1 MTEHEGKAGQSAVW
15 LSRLSLRAFRNY
27 ASLDQE
33 LDAGLTLVV
42 GPNGHGKTN
51 LIEAIYVLCLGRSFR
66 EHRDSR
72 LICFGEPAARLAGT
86 AHWKGRQHTIQLTWE
101 RGGSKQVE
109 LDGARLER
117 LSGLLGQLPVVSL
130 TPEDGEIARGGPG
143 ARRRFMDILLSQT
156 DRGYLEAL
164 KRYRRAL
171 SQRNVSLREGRVEL
185 ARAYEP
191 ELGQSAAV
199 IQSQRE
205 ALASF
210 LAGTAAETYR
220 QVSGDQEG
228 LDIGYR
234 PSPNAERPDYEE
246 VLREELET
254 SLERDQERGYT
265 VSGPHRDDLHLEVG
279 GRPLKTYGSHG
290 QSRTALAAIKLAEV
304 GYYAERYDR
313 QPLLVMDEV
322 AAVLDR
328 SRADN
333 LIGLLAAGASQV
345 FVTSPSLA
353 ELGPVSGQADQ
364 VIGVREG
371 GLA

>member
-1 MTEHEGKAGQSAVW
+1 MTEHERKAGQSSVW
-15 LSRLSLRAFRNY
+15 LCRLSLRAFRNY

-33 LDAGLTLVV
+33 LDPGLTLVV

-51 LIEAIYVLCLGRSFR
+51 FIEAIYVLCLGRSFR

-72 LICFGEPAARLAGT
+72 LIRFGEPGARLAGT
-86 AHWKGRQHTIQLTWE
+86 AHWRKREHTIQLTWE
-101 RGGSKQVE
+101 RGGSKQAE
-109 LDGARLER
+109 LDGARLDR

-130 TPEDGEIARGGPG
+130 TPEDGEIARGGPD
-143 ARRRFMDILLSQT
+143 ARRRFMDVLLSQT
-156 DRGYLEAL
+156 DRAYLEAL

-171 SQRNVSLREGRVEL
+171 SQRNVSLREGRVDL

-191 ELGQSAAV
+191 ELARTAAV
-199 IQSQRE
+199 IQGQRE
-205 ALASF
+205 GLASF

-220 QVSGDQEG
+220 RVSGDQEE

-234 PSPNAERPDYEE
+234 PSPNREQPDYERA
-246 VLREELET
+246 LREELQE
-254 SLERDQERGYT
+254 SLERDEERGYT

-333 LIGLLAAGASQV
+333 LVGLLAAGASQV
-345 FVTSPSLA
+345 FVTSPSVA
-353 ELGPVSGQADQ
+353 ELGPVSERADR
-364 VIGVREG
+364 VIEIWEG
-371 GLA
+371 EVA